1 MLKFLRKYQKGLL
14 VVFGVFLMVVF
25 LAPQAI
31 QQIGRSSMNRTVAL
45 LGEGRKVTLQQLQTA
60 GREREAIRQF
70 LGVFL
75 SPGEVE
81 ALTGE
86 DEVHWFLL
94 THAAD
99 MGGFTGEGGDG
110 RQWMLELS
118 ERFAAFVET
127 QLQQNP
133 DFDPQ
138 ELLSRAQAD
147 LEGMR
152 MRTAGAN
159 RLTLDQFDL
168 ALAKARGVGRMIG
181 AYITAPRLS
190 APASVIEA
198 KEQLDEVGIDY
209 LAIPGERGYEGEI
222 TEEQLVEHFQKYR
235 EVEPGEGAYG
245 IGYVRPQRVKLELL
259 TFVQAQIEEA
269 IPVSARDLVV
279 TYNANPEKYTGG
291 RTEET
296 PEAREEARRFELERV
311 RADLKRERA
320 KEIITEG
327 IAQVRRLVLPSLDI
341 DPATG
346 LVRVPENAR
355 RVGPSLDELADRL
368 AEHLTSWYR
377 SRYESPDF
385 TMPRPTIRILD
396 REWLTMTE
404 LTALDGLGQ
413 AQVKLPGNRVQRFPA
428 FVMSVRELAPQSEFG
443 PQRGALAIENP
454 IRDTI
459 SGDVSFVRVLDVR
472 DRSPAESLDEVREQA
487 ERNLRAIL
495 GFEAL
500 QKRIEEFRSVAI
512 SQGLDGVAELLNEQ
526 ENENTVGPD
535 AEPLGR
541 PSKPPLR
548 VTRGARVTRGKI
560 QTRFGGTAEINDPGL
575 VEQIHAI
582 GESLDPLRPI
592 EEVPVEKRTISAPVP
607 KKRMVVVA
615 RITGVRP
622 LTIERFRAEGDAIAA
637 NAAALPFTAGEDNPF
652 SLRAMVDRWNY
663 RKPDGSDP
671 LKRDDEI
678 PAP

>member
-31 QQIGRSSMNRTVAL
+31 QQLGRSSMNRTVAL
-45 LGEGRKVTLQQLQTA
+45 LGDGQKVTLQQLQTA

-70 LGVFL
+70 LGAFL

-94 THAAD
+94 THAARK
-99 MGGFTGEGGDG
+99 GGFSGEAGDG

-127 QLQQNP
+127 QLQQNA
-133 DFDPQ
+133 DLDPQ
-138 ELLSRAQAD
+138 ELLARAQAD

-159 RLTLDQFDL
+159 RISLDQFDL

-190 APASVIEA
+190 APVSVIEA
-198 KEQLDEVGIDY
+198 KEQLDEIGIDY
-209 LAIPGERGYEGEI
+209 LAIPGERGFEGEI
-222 TEEQLVEHFQKYR
+222 SEEQLIDHFQKYR
-235 EVEPGEGAYG
+235 EVEPGEGEYG

-259 TFVQAQIEEA
+259 TFVRSEIEEA
-269 IPVSARDLVV
+269 IPISARDLVA
-279 TYNANPEKYTGG
+279 TYEANPEKYTGG
-291 RTEET
+291 RSEET
-296 PEAREEARRFELERV
+296 PEAREEARRIELERV
-311 RADLKRERA
+311 RTDLKRQRA
-320 KEIITEG
+320 EELINEG

-346 LVRVPENAR
+346 LVRVPEGAR

-368 AEHLTSWYR
+368 VEHLTRWYR
-377 SRYESPDF
+377 SRFEAEEF
-385 TMPRPTIRILD
+385 TMPRPTIRVLD

-404 LTALDGLGQ
+404 LATLDGLGQ
-413 AQVKLPGNRVQRFPA
+413 AQVKLPGNRVQRFPS
-428 FVMSVRELAPQSEFG
+428 FVMSVRELAPQSDFG
-443 PQRGALAIENP
+443 PQRGAIAIENP

-459 SGDVSFVRVLDVR
+459 SGDVSFVRILDVR

-487 ERNLRAIL
+487 ERDLRSIL

-500 QKRIEEFRSVAI
+500 RERIDEFRSIAI
-512 SQGLDGVAELLNEQ
+512 SQGLDGVASLLNEQ
-526 ENENTVGPD
+526 EETVGP
-535 AEPLGR
+535 EPQLSR
-541 PSKPPLR
+541 SPKPPLR
-548 VTRGARVTRGKI
+548 VTRGAKVTRGQV
-560 QTRFGGTAEINDPGL
+560 QTRFGGVAEINDPDL
-575 VEQIHAI
+575 VQQIHERGDSI
-582 GESLDPLRPI
+582 DPLRPI
-592 EEVPVEKRTISAPVP
+592 DEVPPEDRMITAPVP
-607 KKRMVVVA
+607 RKRMIVITQ
-615 RITGVRP
+615 ITGVRP

-637 NAAALPFTAGEDNPF
+637 NAATLPFTAGEDGPF
-652 SLRAMVDRWNY
+652 SLRAMVTRWNY

-671 LKRDDEI
+671 LTRDDEGA
-678 PAP
+678 AP